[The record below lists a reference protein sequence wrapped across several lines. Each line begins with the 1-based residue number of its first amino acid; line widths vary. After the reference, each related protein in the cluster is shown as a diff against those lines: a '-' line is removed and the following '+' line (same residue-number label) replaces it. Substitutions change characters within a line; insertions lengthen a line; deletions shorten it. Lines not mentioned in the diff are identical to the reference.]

1 MIIKGHILVNLW
13 QFEDNPLPIPLPL
26 NRQNSKRIL
35 CTGRVRNKYL
45 KQALTNE
52 LRENLRVE
60 KLRE

>member
-13 QFEDNPLPIPLPL
+13 QFEDNPLPLLLPL

-35 CTGRVRNKYL
+35 CAGRVRNKYL
-45 KQALTNE
+45 KQALSDE

-60 KLRE
+60 K

>member
-13 QFEDNPLPIPLPL
+13 QFEDNPLPP

-35 CTGRVRNKYL
+35 CAGRVRNKYL

-60 KLRE
+60 K